1 MESRAKHKIVQSDK
15 KMKKKVRSRSRRNF
29 SATWEIRQGYI
40 KSEISDPINLHLWY
54 KFLLKLN
61 YWNYLHN
68 DFQAIG
74 VVGTIPVVWYVLCHE
89 EVLYHGERQPKSKST
104 WRIVKVTHRV
114 KMIWTHSESM
124 NKGHLYYA
132 TTICLLHAFW
142 FSHKLVSFY
151 VCIT

>member
-1 MESRAKHKIVQSDK
+1 M
-15 KMKKKVRSRSRRNF
+15 
-29 SATWEIRQGYI
+29 
-40 KSEISDPINLHLWY
+40 
-54 KFLLKLN
+54 
-61 YWNYLHN
+61 HN

-89 EVLYHGERQPKSKST
+89 EVLNHGERQPKSKST

-124 NKGHLYYA
+124 NKGYLYYA

-151 VCIT
+151 VCIKNSDFSMIKCNKCFCEVPIYCFYILIFDLKLHQRGYSSVVEHSTADREVHGSTPCAP